1 MGIINKLLGDSPRRH
16 YRRRGYH
23 VFRDVIPA
31 EQVDALAHLARS
43 MMPAYEGELLR
54 QSGRAEANDFFPG
67 TSLIRNPPFNL
78 HLPLS
83 TEVQPLTAAI
93 QELITTPALAARIAD
108 LDGAQHHYVNQTLLF
123 FAAQT
128 TAPHI
133 DSWAVDTVPHGGAHT
148 LWIPLQDMDHQSG
161 VPAVVPWPVGKLI
174 SEREFG
180 LSTDAPHADRYER
193 YQAALATKLLE
204 DTPEIVTAFARRGDV
219 LVWSSLTPHF
229 TLPSQP
235 FPQRSSIDAG
245 APMASRRQMGELHSP
260 AGQISRRAHARG
272 HRLLLVLR
280 AGDDPSAIR
289 HWRDLAAAV
298 LVEPADQLGLTC
310 RALAELDRK
319 IRQRAAVIVERL
331 TWVRSLRFL
340 AQLEERRFRLY
351 LGHHRHC
358 LRRG

>member
-1 MGIINKLLGDSPRRH
+1 MSDWTLWWQHWHMDMINKLLGDSPRRH
-16 YRRRGYH
+16 YRRRGYY
-23 VFRDVIPA
+23 VFRDVFPV

-43 MMPAYEGELLR
+43 MMPAHEGEILR

-83 TEVQPLTAAI
+83 TELQPLTAAI
-93 QELITTPALAARIAD
+93 QELITTPTLAARIAD

-235 FPQRSSIDAG
+235 FPRERLSMQVLLWPAG
-245 APMASRRQMGELHSP
+245 AKWGSFTAQPDRFPDTRM
-260 AGQISRRAHARG
+260 
-272 HRLLLVLR
+272 
-280 AGDDPSAIR
+280 
-289 HWRDLAAAV
+289 LAATGCFSFFV
-298 LVEPADQLGLTC
+298 PETIHQQFGIGEILP
-310 RALAELDRK
+310 RP
-319 IRQRAAVIVERL
+319 
-331 TWVRSLRFL
+331 S
-340 AQLEERRFRLY
+340 
-351 LGHHRHC
+351 
-358 LRRG
+358 